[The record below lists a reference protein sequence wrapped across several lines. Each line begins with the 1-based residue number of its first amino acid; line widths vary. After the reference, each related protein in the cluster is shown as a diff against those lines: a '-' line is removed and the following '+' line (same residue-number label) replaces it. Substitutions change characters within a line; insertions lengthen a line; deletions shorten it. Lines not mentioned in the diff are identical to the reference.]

1 VSEIQDTTRT
11 TTVGREMPSREEMR
25 EGGGGDVLSQI
36 DLAIKSM
43 MSSSLSSKRNM
54 IGLIGCGASDSV
66 DLANDMVPMERTL
79 TSNVDSLWVR
89 TRCHVIAPAAEHVSK

>member
-1 VSEIQDTTRT
+1 
-11 TTVGREMPSREEMR
+11 MPSREEMR
-25 EGGGGDVLSQI
+25 EGGGGDVISQI

-43 MSSSLSSKRNM
+43 MSSSPSSSKRNM
-54 IGLIGCGASDSV
+54 IRLIGCSASDSV